1 MQIIKWVI
9 LIIIASAIIPKESVT
24 VQNIGEQIFPIAQT
38 QTITSYNENNFHSL
52 MSLLLINLGELS
64 DNFSHS
70 SPDKKAFLRLYTYTR
85 HSQVYTPQQEQ
96 KNFISREFL
105 FSAPNEI
112 SYYVYTLHK
121 III

>member
-1 MQIIKWVI
+1 
-9 LIIIASAIIPKESVT
+9 
-24 VQNIGEQIFPIAQT
+24 
-38 QTITSYNENNFHSL
+38 

-64 DNFSHS
+64 DNFSHTG
-70 SPDKKAFLRLYTYTR
+70 PDKKAFLRLYTYTR
-85 HSQVYTPQQEQ
+85 HSQGYTPQQEQ
-96 KNFISREFL
+96 KDFITREFL